1 MLLHDHQAKL
11 TSQLLWSTFCRYT
24 FTPTILFL
32 GWGFGC
38 IHLRVYV
45 LVFVWNYACLHACQ
59 KPGII
64 PSASPFGCPR
74 WQGAPVGG
82 HILNYLLE
90 KSRVVHQSHGERN
103 FHIFYQLIEG
113 GEDDLLR
120 RLGLEKNAQQY
131 QYLVKVRD
139 RPHTL
144 VMVTADDLDWD
155 GKTAVHLRKS
165 CGLVVSTHASDT
177 LGHAG

>member
-1 MLLHDHQAKL
+1 MHLYPYNALLG
-11 TSQLLWSTFCRYT
+11 
-24 FTPTILFL
+24 L
-32 GWGFGC
+32 GIC
-38 IHLRVYV
+38 LHPLVCSRAC
-45 LVFVWNYACLHACQ
+45 VFVSNYACLHACQ
-59 KPGII
+59 NPGII

-90 KSRVVHQSHGERN
+90 KSRVVHQSNGERN

-120 RLGLEKNAQQY
+120 RLGLERNAQQY

-139 RPHTL
+139 
-144 VMVTADDLDWD
+144 
-155 GKTAVHLRKS
+155 
-165 CGLVVSTHASDT
+165 
-177 LGHAG
+177 